1 MYTLLSSSLP
11 VKFLCFAS
19 ALFILIGCNS
29 ETEKAKE
36 PNFTGPLFQLVSPEE
51 SGISFVNVV
60 PETPEINI
68 LTYQYLH
75 NGAGVSVG
83 DINNDGL
90 ADIFFTANYGPN
102 HLYLNKGNLKFEEI
116 GRAAGIG
123 GKRGWTTGCTMVD
136 INNDGFL
143 DIYVSRSGDVDPKG
157 RRNMLFINNGNLTF
171 TDKAREFGLND
182 SGYGTQAA
190 FFDFDRDGD
199 LDMYMLNHP
208 ITPTQ
213 NDELNSLLSERNPDS
228 GDRLYRNDNNHFVDI
243 SEEAGIKG
251 NNIGYGL
258 SVSVG
263 DLDNDGWPDLY
274 VCNDYLERDY
284 MYFNNQHGGFNERGK
299 EATRHISNFSMG
311 SDIADFNNDGLLDIM
326 VVDMVAEDNY
336 RIKTNMSGMNPER
349 FNKAVNDGFHYQ
361 YMMNTL
367 QMNNGNGTFSEVS
380 KLTGL
385 SNTDWS
391 WAPLWAD
398 FDNDGLKDL
407 FVSNGL
413 RKEARNNDFIKKK
426 KELLKE
432 MESQP
437 EKRLELMR
445 KILDEMPQTKLRNY
459 IFKNEGN
466 LSFSNKSV
474 DWGLTETSFSNGAA
488 YADLD
493 NDGDLDLVVSNIDEA
508 AFVYENKSRNNLK
521 GNFLKIKLVGNDQN
535 RSGLGARITI
545 KCGDNFQVKEH
556 YLSRGYLSSVED
568 NIHFGLGENKKV
580 DSLWI
585 DWPDG
590 NTQLLTQIKSNELLQ
605 IAFKKEAPPRV
616 ASIYK
621 KSNHQILK
629 EVTSEIK
636 LGYKHQE
643 NEYDDFKR
651 EILLPYKMSTLGP
664 GMAVADVNGD
674 GLDDFYI
681 GGASGFKGSL
691 FIQSSDN
698 RFTESNNNV
707 WQKDSKSE
715 DISAI
720 FFDADTDGDQDLYVV
735 SGGNEFDPDSPYLQD
750 RLYINDG
757 TGNFAKATE
766 ALPKMFTSG
775 GCVAAAD
782 YDGDGDLDLFVGGRG
797 IPGQYPK
804 APRSYLLENENGRF
818 IDITEA
824 VASGLSEIGLVTSAL
839 WTDFDKNGLQDL
851 LISGEWMPITVF
863 KNEGSKFNNISEELG
878 LTDTN
883 GWWYST
889 AAGDFDGDGDQ
900 DYILG
905 NLGQN
910 YKYQSSKEASFD
922 LYYDDFDGNKTGDI
936 VLSYSENGKEVPL
949 RGRECSSQQMPFIK
963 EKFGTYDAFA
973 KANMTDIFGEE
984 NLKKALHLRSN
995 TFASFYVQNNGNE
1008 PWDVKPL
1015 PRMAQLSSVN
1025 GIIVKDVNSD
1035 GFLDIILAGNLY
1047 NSEVET
1053 PRNDAG
1059 NGLVLLGNGK
1069 GGFKSLALEESGFF
1083 CAKDVKEIHALE
1095 IGGKFHIACVNNND
1109 YLQLFEFHNIN

>member
-1 MYTLLSSSLP
+1 MSRFLPFNILIKVSWLS
-11 VKFLCFAS
+11 F
-19 ALFILIGCNS
+19 ALFILSGCNS
-29 ETEKAKE
+29 KTETASE
-36 PNFTGPLFQLVSPEE
+36 PDFTGPLFQLVSPEA

-75 NGAGVSVG
+75 NGAGVSIG

-90 ADIFFTANYGPN
+90 PDVFFTANYGPN

-157 RRNMLFINNGNLTF
+157 RRNMLFINNGDLTF
-171 TDKAREFGLND
+171 TDKAKEYGLDD

-208 ITPTQ
+208 ITPAQ
-213 NDELNSLLSERNPDS
+213 NVDFDSLLSERNIDS
-228 GDRLYRNDNNHFVDI
+228 GDRLYRNDNNRFVDI
-243 SEEAGIKG
+243 SEEAGIIG

-263 DLDNDGWPDLY
+263 DLNNDGWPDLY

-284 MYFNNQHGGFNERGK
+284 LYFNNQQGGFTEKAK

-349 FNKAVNDGFHYQ
+349 FNKAVTEGFHYQ

-380 KLTGL
+380 KITGL

-413 RKEARNNDFIKKK
+413 RKEARNNDFVKKK
-426 KELLKE
+426 KALLKE

-437 EKRLELMR
+437 EKRLEVMR

-459 IFKNEGN
+459 IFKNEGD
-466 LSFSNKSV
+466 LTFSNKTV

-493 NDGDLDLVVSNIDEA
+493 NDGDLDFVISNIDEA
-508 AFVYENKSRNNLK
+508 AFVYENKSQNNSK
-521 GNFLKIKLVGNDQN
+521 GNFLKIKLIGINQN
-535 RSGLGARITI
+535 RSGLGAKITI
-545 KCGDNFQVKEH
+545 KCGDEFQMNEH
-556 YLSRGYLSSVED
+556 YLNRGYLSSIED
-568 NIHFGLGENKKV
+568 NVHFGLGDHKRV

-590 NTQLLTQIKSNELLQ
+590 NRQLLTQINSNEL
-605 IAFKKEAPPRV
+605 IEIEYKKETTAQL
-616 ASIYK
+616 ASLYK
-621 KSNHQILK
+621 VNNQKILK
-629 EVTSEIK
+629 DVTSEIN
-636 LGYKHQE
+636 LSYKHQE
-643 NEYDDFKR
+643 NEFDDFKR

-691 FIQSSDN
+691 FIQASDSK
-698 RFTESNNNV
+698 FTESNKSI

-715 DISAI
+715 DISAL
-720 FFDADTDGDQDLYVV
+720 FFDADGDGDKDLYVV
-735 SGGNEFDPDSPYLQD
+735 SGGNEFDLDSPYLQD
-750 RLYINDG
+750 RLYLNDG
-757 TGNFAKATE
+757 IGNFTKAIK

-804 APRSYLLENENGRF
+804 APRSYLLENENGKF
-818 IDITEA
+818 NDITEA
-824 VASGLSEIGLVTSAL
+824 VAPGLSEIGLVTSAL
-839 WTDFDKNGLQDL
+839 WTDIDKNGQQDL
-851 LISGEWMPITVF
+851 LISGEWMPITLF
-863 KNEGSKFNNISEELG
+863 KNEGSKFVNISETLG
-878 LTDTN
+878 LSETN
-883 GWWYST
+883 GWWNSA

-900 DYILG
+900 DYIIG

-910 YKYQSSKEASFD
+910 YKYQASKETSFD
-922 LYYDDFDGNKTGDI
+922 LYYDDFDNNKTGDI
-936 VLSYSENGKEVPL
+936 VLSYTENGKEVPL

-973 KANMTDIFGEE
+973 KANMADIFGEE
-984 NLKKALHLRSN
+984 KLKKALHLKSN
-995 TFASFYVQNNGNE
+995 TFESVYLQNNGNE
-1008 PWDVKPL
+1008 PWEVKPL

-1025 GIIVKDVNSD
+1025 GIIVKDINADS
-1035 GFLDIILAGNLY
+1035 FLDIVLAGNLY
-1047 NSEVET
+1047 GSEVET

-1059 NGLVLLGNGK
+1059 NGLVLLGDGK
-1069 GGFKSLALEESGFF
+1069 GSFKSLAIKESGFF
-1083 CAKDVKEIHALE
+1083 SSKDVKEIHT
-1095 IGGKFHIACVNNND
+1095 IGLGDKSNIVCVNNNES
-1109 YLQLFEFHNIN
+1109 LQFFEFFKVK